1 MPSLP
6 PIRIGV
12 IGMGRVGPVVA
23 AALRSGGH
31 DVVAVSARTEASAE
45 RASLLLPGVP
55 QLSQQKVVDSAEVVF
70 LAVPDRVVEPLA
82 DSLNWRPGQIA
93 IHLSGALGL
102 NVLESAALSGAVVAS
117 IHPVMTFQGLSLDAT
132 RLINAPMA
140 VTAPPL
146 ALPLVE
152 VLAAEIGGQPFVLD
166 DSLKPRYH
174 AALTHAAN
182 HLVTVVSQARDLL
195 SDVGVDDPGAV
206 LKPLTEAALQGA
218 LESGM
223 AALTGPVERGDN
235 DTVAR
240 HMVALNG
247 TRVADTYRWLSR
259 TTKEELD
266 TWRADETTTSDH

>member
-12 IGMGRVGPVVA
+12 IGMGRVGPVIA

-45 RASLLLPGVP
+45 RASLLLPGVA
-55 QLSQQKVVDSAEVVF
+55 QLSQQEVVDSAEVVF
-70 LAVPDRVVEPLA
+70 LAVPDRTIESLA

-102 NVLESAALSGAVVAS
+102 DVLESAALSGAVVAS

-132 RLINAPMA
+132 RLIDAPMA

-146 ALPLVE
+146 ALPLAE

-166 DSLKPRYH
+166 DSLKPQYH

-182 HLVTVVSQARDLL
+182 HLVTVISQARDLL
-195 SDVGVDDPGAV
+195 TDVGVEDPGAV
-206 LKPLTEAALQGA
+206 LKPLTEAALHGA

-223 AALTGPVERGDN
+223 AALTGPVERGDD

-240 HMVALNG
+240 HMVALSG

-266 TWRADETTTSDH
+266 TWRAHETTTSDH

>member
-55 QLSQQKVVDSAEVVF
+55 QLSQQEVVDSAEVVF

-102 NVLESAALSGAVVAS
+102 DVLESAALSGAIVAS

-132 RLINAPMA
+132 RLTNAPMA

-195 SDVGVDDPGAV
+195 SDVGVDDPGSV
-206 LKPLTEAALQGA
+206 LKPLTEAALHGA